1 MTNQDNITRI
11 NNFISD
17 QITNLEANN
26 LLSWS
31 DKANIAEILLNLSG
45 ALAALRYASIAG
57 KEEGEGWRDNA

>member
-1 MTNQDNITRI
+1 MTNQNVARIENLISKHIENIES
-11 NNFISD
+11 NG
-17 QITNLEANN
+17 